1 MTQDRLSYLFERCL
15 SQSATPAERDEWIAM
30 AAMPEHENIVNELLS
45 KAYDEAE
52 PADQPDQATS
62 NSILSAIFGS
72 TELRPEPRRIF
83 FLRQWKI
90 VAAAALL
97 IVVSTILLVVYSNR
111 PVKKNSEDFVHANQI
126 LPGQKGAI
134 LTLADGTQVAL
145 DTIKNAVVAL
155 ENGVTAKVNNGSL
168 MYEGDGD
175 VVAYNTMSTPNGRQF
190 QLTLPDGTR
199 VWLNA
204 ASSIRYPTSFKENN
218 RRVEVTGEAY
228 FEVAKNPSRTFVV
241 DVNRKTEVEVLGTE
255 FNVNAYDNEADLRT
269 TLISGAVLVSAGP
282 TAEKIRMRPGQQV
295 RFSNNGLQVFEN
307 VAVANVV
314 AWKNWKFNFEGKS
327 FVEICRELERW
338 YNIEI
343 VFEGGI
349 PEKSLWGGMSMDV
362 PLSGVL
368 QYFKGLDIR
377 YREEGRKLII
387 MP

>member
-111 PVKKNSEDFVHANQI
+111 PAKKNSEDFVHANQI

-175 VVAYNTMSTPNGRQF
+175 VVAYNTMTTPNGRQF

-282 TAEKIRMRPGQQV
+282 TAEKIRMHPGQQV